1 MKRLGDSVMATFPS
15 AQDAVGAA
23 LDAQEGVDEVSVG
36 EHRPLEAAA
45 CRRRTAGTV
54 HCSRRQVLPLQVFVH
69 VHLAAH
75 REVGRVLP
83 WRRT

>member
-1 MKRLGDSVMATFPS
+1 VKRLGDSVMATFPS

-54 HCSRRQVLPLQVFVH
+54 RCSRLS
-69 VHLAAH
+69 
-75 REVGRVLP
+75 
-83 WRRT
+83 